1 MSQTSE
7 IEGPAEL
14 VGIPQVR
21 AHLRLD
27 DDYPAEQLQVYIGA
41 AASAAEE
48 FLNRR
53 IFASET
59 QRLEAVAGV
68 PVLLAQAV
76 AAHAAAIATADLVVD
91 LDSRRAECS
100 DADATL
106 REARAAATEIRR
118 GIVVR
123 PAIVQ
128 AILLTI
134 GHFFQ
139 HRSDVTEGDAEELS
153 MGCRY
158 LLQPFRIG
166 LGV

>member
-1 MSQTSE
+1 MVS
-7 IEGPAEL
+7 IGD
-14 VGIPQVR
+14 VR

-27 DDYPAEQLQVYIGA
+27 DNYPAEQLQVYIGA

-53 IFASET
+53 IFPSDT
-59 QRLEAVAGV
+59 QRLEAIARV
-68 PVLLAQAV
+68 PARLAQAV
-76 AAHAAAIATADLVVD
+76 AAHAAAIAAADLVED
-91 LDSRRAECS
+91 LDSRLAEHS

-106 REARAAATEIRR
+106 REARAAATEVRR
-118 GIVVR
+118 GIVAGDQIR
-123 PAIVQ
+123 A

-134 GHFFQ
+134 GHLFANREDSTDKQ
-139 HRSDVTEGDAEELS
+139 LQELPQ
-153 MGCRY
+153 GCKW